1 MIYRGKTGVMLF
13 SAVFSASVFLAAGCS
28 AEASKP
34 SPSGNS
40 SSGTT
45 VSENNLPENESR
57 GATIEILPNSPADT
71 VREFYKRLREKRFRE
86 AIFLTNLRPA
96 IEGLSDDEL
105 REFQVDLEAI
115 ARNVPPQIEINGE
128 VISEGKAIVT
138 ARLPDED
145 QEKMEVQEIRLRR
158 DGENWVI
165 LSVDETAEKR
175 IKKEGANYF
184 YALRIETHEAEAKA
198 MLERLHKAQ
207 LAYSLQNGGA
217 FTSID
222 GLIEIGYLPPDI
234 KTSDSTGYHYS
245 LFLTP
250 DRKSYYAS
258 AIPAQY
264 GKSGVMSYVLEL
276 NGTSLPVVTGRD
288 NNGKPLR

>member
-1 MIYRGKTGVMLF
+1 MNNRGEKSVRLISAAFAAGVIF
-13 SAVFSASVFLAAGCS
+13 AAGCS
-28 AEASKP
+28 AEASRP
-34 SPSGNS
+34 SVSPNS
-40 SSGTT
+40 SQETEAEIST
-45 VSENNLPENESR
+45 EKNESL
-57 GATIEILPNSPADT
+57 GAKIPILPNSPADT

-96 IEGLSDDEL
+96 IEGLTDTEL
-105 REFQVDLEAI
+105 AEFQVDLEAI
-115 ARNVPPQIEINGE
+115 ARNVPPEIEINGE
-128 VISEGKAIVT
+128 VISKDDAVVT

-158 DGENWVI
+158 DGDNWII

-175 IKKEGANYF
+175 IRKEGGNYF

-207 LAYSLQNGGA
+207 LAFSLQNGGQYA
-217 FTSID
+217 GID
-222 GLIEIGYLPPDI
+222 DLIRIGYLPPDI
-234 KTSDSTGYHYS
+234 KSSASTGYNYTV
-245 LFLTP
+245 FLTQ

-264 GKSGVMSYVLEL
+264 GKSGVMSYILKL

-288 NNGKPLR
+288 NKGEPLQ